1 MRTCFNHV
9 RDNTS
14 NPNVFGCFAK
24 ITNVKNI
31 AERLAHARSVRDWT
45 QLELARHAGV
55 SQSTIGNIESGSR
68 KSPRELLAIAAAVGV
83 SPEWLK
89 TGKGPQ
95 DAQVAA
101 SEGHAS
107 LPPWPFR
114 SVTAA
119 ELSKLPPHQLDQI
132 ERIVGTF
139 LTLPKVLPDWRQLAI
154 DTAAAVDL
162 KTQREV
168 MTTFIKQIDR
178 RYAEEMLTLAESQPI
193 PLTKRKA
200 NEDR

>member
-9 RDNTS
+9 RDSTP
-14 NPNVFGCFAK
+14 NPNVFGCFEK

-31 AERLAHARSVRDWT
+31 AERLAHARSVREWT

-55 SQSTIGNIESGSR
+55 SQSTIGNIESGAR
-68 KSPRELLAIAAAVGV
+68 QSPRELLAIAAAVGV

-89 TGKGPQ
+89 TGKGLQAPQ
-95 DAQVAA
+95 SGA
-101 SEGHAS
+101 EGSNAS
-107 LPPWPFR
+107 LPPWPFK
-114 SVTAA
+114 SVTAT
-119 ELSKLPPHQLDQI
+119 ELAQLPPAQLEHI

-139 LTLPKVLPDWRQLAI
+139 LTAPALPDWRQLAI
-154 DTAAAVDL
+154 NTAAAVDL
-162 KTQREV
+162 KTHREV
-168 MTTFIKQIDR
+168 MTSFIQQIDR

-200 NEDR
+200 NENR